1 MMRPE
6 LLMLVHRIPYPP
18 NKGDKIRAWHLL
30 EFLTRHYEV
39 HLGAFVDA
47 EEDWQHADTLRR
59 VCAETCLLPLNPR
72 YAKLRSLTGL
82 LTGQALTLPY
92 YASGAMQRWVD
103 AVLARRPVRHVVVY
117 SSAVAQFVIRA
128 REVQRIMDFVDLD
141 SDKWLQYSPSKPWP
155 LSWLYRREG
164 RKLLQWEREVARV
177 FDVSLFVSPAE
188 ASDFRRLA
196 PESAH
201 KIGSYVNGVD
211 LGYFSPDHDFASP
224 YPEGSCAIV
233 FTGAM
238 DYWPNVDAVNWFAR
252 EIFPEIR
259 RAHPDA
265 VFAVVGSRPATEVLA
280 LRTLPG
286 VMVTGYVPDV
296 RPYLKHA
303 ALVVAPLRIARGI
316 QNKVLEAMAMGK
328 TTIASPEALA
338 GIEAERGREI
348 LCAGGAG
355 AFIRTITQ
363 TLANPDGHIGERARR
378 RMLADYDWDAI
389 LGRMM
394 ETHLKA
400 HGQDSCGVD
409 AGVPAPRE
417 RYA

>member
-1 MMRPE
+1 MMKPE

-30 EFLTRHYEV
+30 EFLTRNYTV
-39 HLGAFVDA
+39 HLGAFVDV
-47 EEDWQHADTLRR
+47 EEDWTHADTLRGF
-59 VCAETCLLPLNPR
+59 CGETCLLPLNPR
-72 YAKLRSLTGL
+72 RARLRSLTGL

-103 AVLARRPVRHVVVY
+103 DVLARRPVRHVVIY
-117 SSAVAQFVIRA
+117 SSAVAQFVMGAHHA
-128 REVQRIMDFVDLD
+128 RRIMDFVDID
-141 SDKWLQYSPSKPWP
+141 SDKWLQYAPTKPWP

-164 RKLLQWEREVARV
+164 TKLLRWERQVAQT

-188 ASDFRRLA
+188 AEDFRRLA

-211 LGYFSPDHDFASP
+211 LGYFSPDQDHANP
-224 YPEGSCAIV
+224 YPAGSRAIV

-238 DYWPNVDAVNWFAR
+238 DYWPNIDAVSWFAR
-252 EIFPEIR
+252 DILPAVR
-259 RAHPDA
+259 QAHPDA
-265 VFAVVGSRPATEVLA
+265 VFAVVGSRPAAEVLA
-280 LRTLPG
+280 LRDIPG

-328 TTIASPEALA
+328 TTIASPEALT
-338 GIEAERGREI
+338 GIGAEQGAEI
-348 LCAGGAG
+348 LRADGTE
-355 AFIRTITQ
+355 AFIRMTTAG
-363 TLANPDGHIGERARR
+363 LANPDGRIGERARR
-378 RMLADYDWDAI
+378 RMLADYDWNAI
-389 LGRMM
+389 LGGMM
-394 ETHLKA
+394 EAYLKP
-400 HGQDSCGVD
+400 HGPGPRGVSAD
-409 AGVPAPRE
+409 TPAALGH
-417 RYA
+417 YA